1 MSALLLK
8 TAAALGFVIMLIGV
22 LAMAYKK
29 RQPGVMGLFQLM
41 AYHPFGPR
49 RGVAALRVGQEVLV
63 LGVTNTDFKLLR
75 VLDADK
81 VQASPALSAMPPV
94 PAVPE
99 DMLSRLRKIKEG
111 LDG

>member
-1 MSALLLK
+1 MSALFLK
-8 TAAALGFVIMLIGV
+8 TMAALGFVIMLIAA
-22 LAMAYKK
+22 LALAYKK
-29 RQPGVMGLFQLM
+29 RQPGVPGFFHLV

-63 LGVTNTDFKLLR
+63 LGVTNTDLKLLR

-81 VQASPALSAMPPV
+81 VQASPAPPS
-94 PAVPE
+94 VPE
-99 DMLSRLRKIKEG
+99 DIVSRLRKIKEG

>member
-8 TAAALGFVIMLIGV
+8 TIAALGFVVMLI
-22 LAMAYKK
+22 AATAFAYKK
-29 RQPGVMGLFQLM
+29 RQPGVPGFFHLV

-63 LGVTNTDFKLLR
+63 LGLTNTDLKLLR

-81 VQASPALSAMPPV
+81 AQASPASPPV
-94 PAVPE
+94 PE
-99 DMLSRLRKIKEG
+99 DIVSRLRKIKEG

>member
-8 TAAALGFVIMLIGV
+8 TVAALGFIVMLIA
-22 LAMAYKK
+22 AMAFAYKK
-29 RQPGVMGLFQLM
+29 RQPGAPGFFQLV

-63 LGVTNTDFKLLR
+63 LGLTNTDLKLLR

-81 VQASPALSAMPPV
+81 AQASPVPPL
-94 PAVPE
+94 VPE
-99 DMLSRLRKIKEG
+99 DIVSRLRKIKEG
-111 LDG
+111 LNG